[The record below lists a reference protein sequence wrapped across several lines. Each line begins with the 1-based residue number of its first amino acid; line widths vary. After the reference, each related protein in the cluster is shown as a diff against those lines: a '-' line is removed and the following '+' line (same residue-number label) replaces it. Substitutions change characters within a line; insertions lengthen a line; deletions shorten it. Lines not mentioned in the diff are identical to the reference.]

1 MTILLFIYLT
11 NPYSLMIHLT
21 LHRNSIQISLVSNY
35 YIVIF
40 FIHLIFIIIGI
51 EKLNTFIF
59 INFLLKILSKFKII
73 YLCTE
78 KKLKI

>member
-1 MTILLFIYLT
+1 MTILLFVYLT
-11 NPYSLMIHLT
+11 NPYPLMIHLT
-21 LHRNSIQISLVSNY
+21 QHRNSIQISLVSNY

-78 KKLKI
+78 KK

>member
-1 MTILLFIYLT
+1 MTILLFVYLT
-11 NPYSLMIHLT
+11 NPYPLMIHLT

-78 KKLKI
+78 KK

>member
-11 NPYSLMIHLT
+11 NPYPLMIHLT

-35 YIVIF
+35 YIVIYF
-40 FIHLIFIIIGI
+40 FIRLIFIIIGI

-78 KKLKI
+78 KK

>member
-11 NPYSLMIHLT
+11 NPYPLMIHLT
-21 LHRNSIQISLVSNY
+21 LHQNSIQISLVSNY
-35 YIVIF
+35 YIVIYF

-78 KKLKI
+78 KK